1 MFDNFDE
8 DNDDSNWLHHR
19 KNNGITPK
27 QEEFLHNFACSIF
40 SQFTQKDAED
50 LINSIMTK
58 KRISLHLERG
68 KFRDTDTLEDLK

>member
-8 DNDDSNWLHHR
+8 DKDESEWFRQR
-19 KNNGITPK
+19 KNNMITPR

-50 LINSIMTK
+50 LIRSIMTK
-58 KRISLHLERG
+58 KQISLRLERG
-68 KFRDTDTLEDLK
+68 KFRDSDTLEDLK